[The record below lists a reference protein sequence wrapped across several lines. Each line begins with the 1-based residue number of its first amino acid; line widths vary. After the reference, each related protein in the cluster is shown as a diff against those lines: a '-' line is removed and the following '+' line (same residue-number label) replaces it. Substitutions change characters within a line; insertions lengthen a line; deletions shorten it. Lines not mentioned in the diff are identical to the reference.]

1 MSNVDILLNI
11 FTSVGLDINKKDEYG
26 NTPFMHAV
34 MDGNIFLVSSL
45 INFGIDVNIQ
55 NNDGK
60 TPLMEVIESDFD
72 TEDLEYWKI
81 VMRIMLLLIN
91 AGANTNIQ
99 DKYRKTALIKTAE
112 HGDKYSVEMTQLLLS
127 AGANPNMQDTLG
139 NTALMI
145 SAENGC
151 DESNKIIHM
160 LVSLGADI
168 FMKNHVNETA
178 FDIALKNKNDSTM
191 KILQKFKDNWIFN
204 PKLDIQLQYKFWNIQ
219 NIQSVRN
226 IYTSWKGD
234 KHQQSGFGKLPWD
247 LIRDIIL
254 PMTIDRRDTIKLIK
268 KEEEKKISSRP
279 CKRAK
284 IH

>member
-1 MSNVDILLNI
+1 MSYIDIYRQLE
-11 FTSVGLDINKKDEYG
+11 INKKDEDG

-34 MDGNIFLVSSL
+34 MDGNIDLVSYL
-45 INFGIDVNIQ
+45 INLGVDVNIQ

-60 TPLMEVIESDFD
+60 TPLIIVAEWDADM
-72 TEDLEYWKI
+72 EDLDNLTTVNMIMY
-81 VMRIMLLLIN
+81 MLLN

-99 DKYRKTALIKTAE
+99 DIYGKTALFRAAE
-112 HGDKYSVEMTQLLLS
+112 YGDKFSTYVTKLLLS
-127 AGANPNMQDTLG
+127 AGANPNVQDTLG

-168 FMKNHVNETA
+168 FMKNHVNEMA
-178 FDIALKNKNDSTM
+178 YDIALKNNNDSTM

-204 PKLDIQLQYKFWNIQ
+204 PKLDILLQYEFWNIQ

-268 KEEEKKISSRP
+268 K
-279 CKRAK
+279 
-284 IH
+284 

>member
-1 MSNVDILLNI
+1 MSYIDIYRQLE
-11 FTSVGLDINKKDEYG
+11 INKKDEDG

-34 MDGNIFLVSSL
+34 MDGNIDLVSSL
-45 INFGIDVNIQ
+45 INFGVDVNIQ

-60 TPLMEVIESDFD
+60 TPLIIVAEWDADM
-72 TEDLEYWKI
+72 EDLDNLNTVNMIMY
-81 VMRIMLLLIN
+81 MLLN

-99 DKYRKTALIKTAE
+99 DIYGKTALFRAAE
-112 HGDKYSVEMTQLLLS
+112 YGDKFSTYVTKLLLS
-127 AGANPNMQDTLG
+127 AGANPNIQDTLG

-178 FDIALKNKNDSTM
+178 YDIALKKNNDSTM

-219 NIQSVRN
+219 NIKSVRN

-268 KEEEKKISSRP
+268 K
-279 CKRAK
+279 
-284 IH
+284 

>member
-91 AGANTNIQ
+91 AGANTNNSIV
-99 DKYRKTALIKTAE
+99 
-112 HGDKYSVEMTQLLLS
+112 H
-127 AGANPNMQDTLG
+127 
-139 NTALMI
+139 
-145 SAENGC
+145 
-151 DESNKIIHM
+151 II
-160 LVSLGADI
+160 
-168 FMKNHVNETA
+168 E
-178 FDIALKNKNDSTM
+178 
-191 KILQKFKDNWIFN
+191 DNN
-204 PKLDIQLQYKFWNIQ
+204 
-219 NIQSVRN
+219 
-226 IYTSWKGD
+226 
-234 KHQQSGFGKLPWD
+234 
-247 LIRDIIL
+247 
-254 PMTIDRRDTIKLIK
+254 KLIWLLAPAL
-268 KEEEKKISSRP
+268 SLMADLLNP
-279 CKRAK
+279 PPVT
-284 IH
+284 